1 MASAY
6 VTGLL
11 ARRDAIAAELST
23 LNLTASQ
30 PGAKPN
36 LTNTDGG
43 SAIDHQGYK
52 DALYREL
59 KEIEDR
65 LKNASTV
72 DDALNGAND
81 PFIFE
86 TRVIN

>member
-1 MASAY
+1 MSAY
-6 VTGLL
+6 IDGLL
-11 ARRDAIAAELST
+11 ARRDTIAAELAA
-23 LNLTASQ
+23 LNNTANK

-43 SAIDHQGYK
+43 AALDHQGYK

>member
-1 MASAY
+1 MSAY
-6 VTGLL
+6 IDGLL
-11 ARRDAIAAELST
+11 ARRDQIALELST
-23 LNLTASQ
+23 LNNTANQ

-36 LTNTDGG
+36 MTNTDGG
-43 SAIDHQGYK
+43 VALDHKGYK
-52 DALYREL
+52 ESLYAEL